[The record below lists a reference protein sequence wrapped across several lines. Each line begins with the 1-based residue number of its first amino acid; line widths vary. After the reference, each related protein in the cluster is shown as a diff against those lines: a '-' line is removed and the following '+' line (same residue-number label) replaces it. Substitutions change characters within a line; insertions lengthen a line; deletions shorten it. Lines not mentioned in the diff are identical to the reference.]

1 MHAQAALAPLV
12 GDPGVIVLF
21 HKLPDTFHCNMHGDF
36 SSTIEYANTVF
47 QLTQRW
53 SRAKIIL
60 VGTFADAFIDHRVDV
75 EYDGR
80 YFKQCPAVR
89 TFNSYRPRKCSREIV
104 PVGCDLSTLPPEF
117 INCVNGTVI
126 DCAFRGQFPGMCF

>member
-1 MHAQAALAPLV
+1 MSEWFFSLDMHAQAALAPLV

-75 EYDGR
+75 DYDGR
-80 YFKQCPAVR
+80 YFQQCPAVR
-89 TFNSYRPRKCSREIV
+89 P
-104 PVGCDLSTLPPEF
+104 L
-117 INCVNGTVI
+117 I
-126 DCAFRGQFPGMCF
+126 DCAFPSMCF